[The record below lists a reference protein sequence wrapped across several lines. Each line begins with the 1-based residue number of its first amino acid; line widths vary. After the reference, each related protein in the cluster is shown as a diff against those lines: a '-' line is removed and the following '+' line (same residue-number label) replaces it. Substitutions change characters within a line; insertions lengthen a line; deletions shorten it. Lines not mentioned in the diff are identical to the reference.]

1 MQTLKQI
8 NQVDEQLSALSKKR
22 QQEADRHYRMG
33 FQILDTAFKQQFQN
47 LSLLDQA
54 CAEFIHA
61 LRHNRSDVRPYLALS
76 YLFSLVNNYP
86 NAWKYARAAKDLKPN
101 DQVVLNWENSL
112 SEQEQKAALKKQ
124 RPPELNHSATL
135 DIEPTPQNLQALYTK
150 LQTFLIAQV
159 KYVMELKA
167 PEPSLDNAVLHEL
180 NGALTLFQQNAEQI
194 ESQFVWLE
202 QHHNID
208 DLRKLYTPFEA
219 NLRRYREAIGVA
231 MSLSELLENCQDL
244 SAEVRKINLKIEH
257 LTDSHDIPAVSEALE
272 SLLDQCDYLADNIDY
287 FDTQGY
293 DLTLV
298 ENSYA
303 AVSQEITAA
312 QDKLD
317 KIIEQFNQLRRQRRA
332 EMPPEPSTAGIKAF
346 LQKLPDAHLG
356 AMAEQLWFLM
366 PINPVEKISVGLH
379 TFCLTPDKQKMLAI
393 VKELLNTLSVNPSKE
408 DESAIYG
415 LLAII
420 FYSYR
425 KPLLSVEYLD
435 YAESLA
441 QGLPHTLRLK
451 ELLVTFSRQRL
462 SLKTNAKKPVLQGV
476 SRLLATTTL
485 PIEQVA
491 ESLRLLLPTH
501 MHKKAPSLYLEAREL
516 LCDFCMNPSRN
527 TLLAAADRLLMAL
540 ASQEQAGEVYVL
552 LSAMFFAMGKPLLAQ
567 EYLGFAQ
574 ALEPNME
581 TTHYILQRVSHLK
594 MPQAGN
600 LNSQAGFGNSTP
612 GTALAT
618 GTPKT
623 VRKPSPTIAMNTF
636 KTAELNLVSVAQ
648 KLPPVLK
655 HTGAAAEDHPVMR
668 LLDEF
673 CLKPSPSIWRES
685 IHSLNQILESPEA
698 SAEDYALMGL
708 LLFACGKPLL
718 LLEYLDFAKSQSPT
732 SPLVQRLQEQFRKR

>member
-1 MQTLKQI
+1 M
-8 NQVDEQLSALSKKR
+8 D
-22 QQEADRHYRMG
+22 
-33 FQILDTAFKQQFQN
+33 
-47 LSLLDQA
+47 
-54 CAEFIHA
+54 
-61 LRHNRSDVRPYLALS
+61 
-76 YLFSLVNNYP
+76 
-86 NAWKYARAAKDLKPN
+86 
-101 DQVVLNWENSL
+101 
-112 SEQEQKAALKKQ
+112 
-124 RPPELNHSATL
+124 
-135 DIEPTPQNLQALYTK
+135 PTPQNIQQMHTK

-159 KYVMELKA
+159 KHVMELKA
-167 PEPSLDNAVLHEL
+167 PEPSLDNAALHEL
-180 NGALTLFQQNAEQI
+180 NMALHIFQQNAEQI
-194 ESQFVWLE
+194 ETQFAWLE
-202 QHHNID
+202 KHRNID

-231 MSLSELLENCQDL
+231 MSLSELLERCQEL
-244 SAEVRKINLKIEH
+244 SDEVVKLSLNIEQ

-272 SLLDQCDYLADNIDY
+272 KLLDQCDYLADNIDY
-287 FDTQGY
+287 LDTQGY

-298 ENSYA
+298 ENAYT

-317 KIIEQFNQLRRQRRA
+317 KRIEQFNQLRRQRRA

-346 LQKLPDAHLG
+346 LQKLPDTHLG
-356 AMAEQLWFLM
+356 AMAERLWFLM

-379 TFCLTPDKQKMLAI
+379 TFCLKPDKQKMLAI
-393 VKELLNTLSVNPSKE
+393 VKELLNTLNVSPSKE

-441 QGLPHTLRLK
+441 VGLPHTLRLK

-462 SLKTNAKKPVLQGV
+462 SLKTNPKKPVLQGV

-491 ESLRLLLPTH
+491 ESLRLLLPTQ

-567 EYLGFAQ
+567 EYIGFAQ
-574 ALEPNME
+574 ALDPQME
-581 TTHYILQRVSHLK
+581 SSNYILQRVSHLK
-594 MPQAGN
+594 MPEAVSPQVQPQA
-600 LNSQAGFGNSTP
+600 A
-612 GTALAT
+612 TA
-618 GTPKT
+618 PKM
-623 VRKPSPTIAMNTF
+623 VRKPAPAIAMNTF
-636 KTAELNLVSVAQ
+636 QNPALNLETVAQ
-648 KLPPVLK
+648 KLPALLK
-655 HTGAAAEDHPVMR
+655 HTGELAGDDLPLR
-668 LLDEF
+668 LLEEF
-673 CLKPSPSIWRES
+673 SFRPSPTTWGEA
-685 IHSLNQILESPEA
+685 IHSLNQKLESPEA
-698 SAEDYALMGL
+698 QAEDYALMGL

-718 LLEYLDFAKSQSPT
+718 LLEYLDFAKSLAPT
-732 SPLVQRLQEQFRKR
+732 SPIVQRLLERFRKR